1 MGPEDMEIISGLFGT
16 AKTEKQ
22 PTQVFSNKGMDP
34 MAGAFVQGGSAVEK
48 GNLI

>member
-1 MGPEDMEIISGLFGT
+1 MGPEDMEIIGGFFGT

-22 PTQVFSNKGMDP
+22 PTQVFSNRGMEP
-34 MAGAFVQGGSAVEK
+34 MAGALVQAGSAVEK